1 MKELYIDLM
10 ERALGAYSKEH
21 IERYFA
27 EVKKDGLTEHGF
39 PRLTS
44 NIGILLSHG
53 KCPELK
59 ALFIDMMNFCC
70 AEIPRVKAANDF
82 SVREIVCCIRECE
95 ASGVVDK
102 ADILR
107 WRDELAK
114 IDPYTCYNVIAT
126 SPESLV
132 KNWALFTGV
141 SEFFRKS
148 AGIGGD
154 DEFIEIQVASQL
166 KWLDGNG
173 MYMDGKGSV
182 HHPMVYDLVARGL
195 FVMLLNEGYRGRSYD
210 DIDRILR
217 RAALFDLKMQSPNG
231 EIPFGG
237 RSNQFLH
244 NEPWLCVTLE
254 YEAKRYARE
263 GNTALAAEFRAAI
276 KRALAVTDEW
286 LKKEPLYHIKNRFPI
301 ETKHGCEDYAY
312 FDKYMIT
319 AASNLYAAYA
329 VCDDSFD
336 APETPDLAPS
346 VFATTEHFHKIFL
359 KAGGYG
365 IEIDINADPHY
376 DASGVGRV
384 HRAGAPAPI
393 CLSVPCPKSGAG
405 YVIPDGNS
413 ALSLCPGVVA
423 GGELVFATDEG
434 VKYEL
439 RALDSD
445 ENAAYAKLSCLFVDN
460 SEIITEYKVDS
471 SGVLI
476 SLSGEGE
483 IAFMLPAFSSD
494 GENYAE
500 IIQNGSDLT
509 IQYLGYVCRYKK
521 SGEILTIGISA
532 ANRNG
537 LYKAFYAKSH
547 GTLDIKIEIEKE
559 NI

>member
-1 MKELYIDLM
+1 MKEFYIELM
-10 ERALGAYSKEH
+10 ERALRAYSQEH
-21 IERYFA
+21 IERYFSD
-27 EVKKDGLTEHGF
+27 VKKNGLAEHGF

-59 ALFIDMMNFCC
+59 SLFIEMMDFCC
-70 AEIPRVKAANDF
+70 EQIPKVKAANDF

-102 ADILR
+102 ADTLR

-126 SPESLV
+126 SPESKV

-166 KWLDGNG
+166 KWIDDNG
-173 MYMDGKGSV
+173 MYMDGCGDD
-182 HHPMVYDLVARGL
+182 HHPLVYDLVARGL

-210 DIDRILR
+210 DIDLILR

-244 NEPWLCVTLE
+244 NEPWLCVVLE

-263 GNTALAAEFRAAI
+263 GETALAAIFRAAT
-276 KRALAVTDEW
+276 KRALAVTEEW

-301 ETKHGCEDYAY
+301 ETKHGCEGYAY

-319 AASNLYAAYA
+319 AASNLYAAYTA
-329 VCDDSFD
+329 CDDSFD
-336 APETPDLAPS
+336 VPVTPDLAPS

-365 IEIDINADPHY
+365 IEIDTNADPHY

-393 CLSVPCPKSGAG
+393 CMSVPCPKSGAG
-405 YVIPDGNS
+405 YVIPDGSS
-413 ALSLCPGVVA
+413 ALSLCPGIVM

-434 VKYEL
+434 AKYEL
-439 RALDSD
+439 RALNSD
-445 ENAAYAKLSCLFVDN
+445 GNAAYAKLSCLFVDN
-460 SEIITEYKVDS
+460 SEIISEYKVDS
-471 SGVLI
+471 SGVKIKLTGDG
-476 SLSGEGE
+476 STAL
-483 IAFMLPAFSSD
+483 MLPAFFFD
-494 GENYAE
+494 GENNTE
-500 IIQNGSDLT
+500 ISHGKNTLSVRYG
-509 IQYLGYVCRYKK
+509 GYVCRYKT
-521 SGEILTIGISA
+521 SGEILPLDMKG

-537 LYKAFYAKSH
+537 IYKAFYAKSY
-547 GTLDIKIEIEKE
+547 GTLDIKIKIEKE
-559 NI
+559 NV